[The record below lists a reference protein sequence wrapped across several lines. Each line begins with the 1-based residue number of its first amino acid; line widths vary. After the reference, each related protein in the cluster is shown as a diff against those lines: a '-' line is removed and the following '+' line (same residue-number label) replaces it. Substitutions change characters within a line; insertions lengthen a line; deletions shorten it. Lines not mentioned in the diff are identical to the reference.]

1 MQEVRRITTVKKPK
15 KVTTILLVIV
25 GVLGLVL
32 ISVALYFFITGKET
46 KPKTTTKEILCGCY
60 YLDTVNGAKECTDPR
75 RGFMFQTSKIT
86 EGQVCPSTCSVSA
99 LSLNQ
104 LNSKTEQNKYKSCP
118 LTSISNASCT
128 EMTVKDQDG
137 KIVTGVISGTDEVTV
152 EAKFDNASYTKQQFV
167 INSEP
172 VNPDKTSDDKLTIT
186 KKISKLE
193 GTLLNIEAKAI
204 APNGDNI
211 NSITCR
217 RIINIQKETESTVS
231 NLVIATGKEADK
243 FRITSMSM
251 VIGNITET
259 DKLSIDFSFDEKKA
273 KTVKMTKGF
282 TVNASK
288 GELSI
293 LGPELYNE
301 SNFSDKTNFSQF
313 DSYEGNLVVTAKV
326 TNTTKGTEIGSVSG
340 NVKFPTK
347 QEQSEKPQETQQEGE
362 TSNFSVSKKSDLQCV
377 ERVAPN
383 NQVEYT
389 IVVTNGSRTPQ
400 TVNSIKDKL
409 PLGFIYKANSTRIN
423 GVSVTDQEFVKE
435 ATVGDSKEIVWSK
448 QDGWVLNASENITIT
463 FSATAGANAITGS
476 NQNEVVIAPAQIP
489 SDPSQLRAESIINV
503 AQDCNN
509 QTTTPT
515 PTPPTQPKPPVQ
527 PQTGIFDTTIGRIIF
542 GIIVMLIGWYVYN
555 KPLGQTVV
563 RKFVASR
570 GFKGMEMTSLKVF
583 KPKKYFEEKA
593 MSSLSRKKK

>member
-1 MQEVRRITTVKKPK
+1 MQEVRRVTTVKKPK

-25 GVLGLVL
+25 GVLGLIL
-32 ISVALYFFITGKET
+32 ISIAIYFFLTGKET
-46 KPKTTTKEILCGCY
+46 KPQQTTKEVLCGCY

-75 RGFMFQTSKIT
+75 RGFMFQTAKIT
-86 EGQVCPSTCSVSA
+86 EGQACPSTCSLST

-104 LNSKTEQNKYKSCP
+104 LNSKTEQNQYKSCP
-118 LTSISNASCT
+118 LTTISNTNCT
-128 EMTVKDQDG
+128 EMTIKDKDG
-137 KIVTGVISGTDEVTV
+137 KIVTGTISSTDEITV

-172 VNPDKTSDDKLTIT
+172 TDPDTISDDKLSII
-186 KKISKLE
+186 KKISKL
-193 GTLLNIEAKAI
+193 GATLLNIEAKAI
-204 APNGDNI
+204 APNGDNV

-231 NLVIATGKEADK
+231 NLVITTGKESEK
-243 FRITSMSM
+243 FRIISMSM

-259 DKLSIDFSFDEKKA
+259 DQLAIDFSFDEKEAKA
-273 KTVKMTKGF
+273 IKMTKGF

-293 LGPELYNE
+293 LGTELYNE
-301 SNFSDKTNFSQF
+301 SNFSNKTNFSQF
-313 DSYEGNLVVTAKV
+313 DTYEGDLVITAKV
-326 TNTTKGTEIGSVSG
+326 TNTTKNAEIGSVSG

-347 QEQSEKPQETQQEGE
+347 EEQPEPPQQAPQVEE
-362 TSNFSVSKKSDLQCV
+362 SNFSVSKKSDLQCV

-389 IVVTNGSRTPQ
+389 IVVTNGSKTTQ

-409 PLGFIYKANSTRIN
+409 PLGFIYTASSTKIN
-423 GVSVTDQEFVKE
+423 GISVSDQEFVKE
-435 ATVGDSKEIVWSK
+435 TTVGDSKEIVWSK
-448 QDGWVLNASENITIT
+448 QDGWALGSSQNITIT

-476 NQNEVVIAPAQIP
+476 NQNEVVITPAQIP
-489 SDPSQLRAESIINV
+489 SDPSQLRAESVINV
-503 AQDCNN
+503 AQDCTN

-515 PTPPTQPKPPVQ
+515 PTQPTQPTAPVQ
-527 PQTGIFDTTIGRIIF
+527 PQTGIFDTTIGKIIF
-542 GIIVMLIGWYVYN
+542 GIIVMIIGWYVYN
-555 KPLGQTVV
+555 KPLGRTVV
-563 RKFVASR
+563 KKLVTSR

-593 MSSLSRKKK
+593 MSNFSRKKK